1 MEVNIFFVI
10 FNPIKENLADFFFID
25 SGECIN
31 VLFASKQSIDSISD
45 EEKKLFSAI
54 HETAVGECE
63 LNYYEALP
71 LVACYVNTYGSKKT
85 RIITN
90 DDRAQVTCAKLRNFF
105 GLTKING

>member
-10 FNPIKENLADFFFID
+10 FSPIKENLADFCFIG
-25 SGECIN
+25 SGGCVN
-31 VLFASKQSIDSISD
+31 VLFASKQSIESISN

-63 LNYYEALP
+63 LNYYYALP

-90 DDRAQVTCAKLRNFF
+90 DERSQVTCAKLREFF
-105 GLTKING
+105 GLTKVTG